1 MVLVESLQSFAE
13 QAEAIYA
20 ASPLKTRY
28 IIKYNHSKGKLTL
41 KVSDDVTTVQFKTD
55 QQSDLRKARFDF
67 STFLLLSSGLCETQF
82 LHLSVVLSLGLTHTT
97 ILCAHSLW
105 SILFTRC
112 AKQEWPNAFFGQ
124 A

>member
-55 QQSDLRKARFDF
+55 QQSDLRKVRFDF
-67 STFLLLSSGLCETQF
+67 STFLLLSSGLCETHF
-82 LHLSVVLSLGLTHTT
+82 LHLQLSLSLGLTHTT
-97 ILCAHSLW
+97 ICVHP
-105 SILFTRC
+105 LFG
-112 AKQEWPNAFFGQ
+112 P
-124 A
+124 